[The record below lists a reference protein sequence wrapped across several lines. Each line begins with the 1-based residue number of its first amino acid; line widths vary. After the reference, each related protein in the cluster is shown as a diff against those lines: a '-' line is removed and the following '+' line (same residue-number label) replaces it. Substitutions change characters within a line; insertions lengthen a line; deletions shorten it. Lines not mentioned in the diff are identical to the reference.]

1 MSFLFEMQNGL
12 AWNKSNAGRF
22 FTSLIAK
29 REMDRL
35 GRGAFQVLVD
45 TAAARD
51 NITRLAKNQKW
62 EVSIEQKDEEFL
74 LTLKK

>member
-1 MSFLFEMQNGL
+1 MAEIKDARGL
-12 AWNKSNAGRF
+12 LCPEPV
-22 FTSLIAK
+22 LIAK

-35 GRGAFQVLVD
+35 GRGTFQVLVD

-62 EVSIEQKDEEFL
+62 EISVEQRDEEFL
-74 LTLKK
+74 LTINK

>member
-1 MSFLFEMQNGL
+1 MAEVRDARGL
-12 AWNKSNAGRF
+12 LCPEPV
-22 FTSLIAK
+22 LIAK

-35 GRGAFQVLVD
+35 GSGTFQVLVD

-51 NITRLAKNQKW
+51 NITRLARNQKW
-62 EVSIEQKDEEFL
+62 NITVEQNGEEFL

>member
-1 MSFLFEMQNGL
+1 MAEIKDARGL
-12 AWNKSNAGRF
+12 LCPEPV
-22 FTSLIAK
+22 LIAK

-35 GRGAFQVLVD
+35 GRGTFQVLVD

-51 NITRLAKNQKW
+51 NITRLAQNQKW
-62 EVSIEQKDEEFL
+62 GILVEQKDEEFL